1 MIGLFDG
8 FEGFRVLAG
17 TDIDHALRSAV
28 VAVDANVL
36 LNLYRYNART
46 TQDLLAVLESFGD
59 RLVVPHQA
67 IREFHRNRLTAVGN
81 PEGAAAE
88 ARGALA
94 KNSKSTVDAL
104 GRWAKQVA
112 LDDSEL
118 TRLRTAVEAL
128 FAELGDAI
136 GGAEPDRIHAATPA
150 ASDRILSRLSAMLAG
165 RVMPRP
171 SDEAWNEWIAEGQ
184 RRVDEQLPP
193 GYLDA
198 EKVDRLPEGAAGDF
212 LVWVQACEAARE
224 RGLDLV
230 IVTGDEKEDWWWRY
244 RNVVLGPRPEL
255 TQEFFDVSEGRR
267 LFLLR
272 PRDLLQRSQALNVE
286 VSPDSLADADRT
298 REDLDPVALWTVDA
312 VRELLRR
319 LDREGQV
326 QAEVIRVAAEAGGVI
341 GRDDVYELCG
351 YDDERMLRGFT
362 RPTNRITADLQ
373 RAGLLPENVAPM
385 LKPLFPTG
393 VRASAFRIP
402 SEVVEILASMADPL
416 ASPEERAEAASKD

>member
-1 MIGLFDG
+1 MTGLFDG

-17 TDIDHALRSAV
+17 ADIDQALRSAV

-36 LNLYRYNART
+36 LNLYRYNTRT
-46 TQDLLAVLESFGD
+46 AQDLLAVLESFGD

-67 IREFHRNRLTAVGN
+67 VREFHRNRLTAVGN

-88 ARGALA
+88 ARGALL
-94 KNSKSTVDAL
+94 KNSRSTSDAL
-104 GRWAKQVA
+104 ARWAKQVA
-112 LDDSEL
+112 LDDAEL
-118 TRLRTAVEAL
+118 SRLRAAVDKL
-128 FAELGDAI
+128 FKDLDEAI

-150 ASDRILSRLSAMLAG
+150 ADDQILSRLSGMLQG

-171 SDEAWNEWIAEGQ
+171 SDEGWKEWVVEGR
-184 RRVDEQLPP
+184 RRVDEQVPP

-198 EKVDRLPEGAAGDF
+198 EKEDRLPEGAAGDY
-212 LVWVQACEAARE
+212 LVWVQACEAARS
-224 RGLDLV
+224 RNLDLV
-230 IVTGDEKEDWWWRY
+230 IVTGDEKDDWWWRY
-244 RNVVLGPRPEL
+244 RTVVIGPRPEL
-255 TQEFFDVSEGRR
+255 TQEFFDLSGGKR

-272 PRDLLQRSQALNVE
+272 PRDLLQRSQALDVE

-298 REDLDPVALWTVDA
+298 REELDPVAHWTVDA

-319 LDREGQV
+319 LDQEGQV
-326 QAEVIRVAAEAGGVI
+326 QAEVIRVAAEAGGAI

-373 RAGLLPENVAPM
+373 RAGLLQENVTPM
-385 LKPLFPTG
+385 LKPLYPDG

-416 ASPEERAEAASKD
+416 ANSEERFESHTRT

>member
-1 MIGLFDG
+1 M
-8 FEGFRVLAG
+8 
-17 TDIDHALRSAV
+17 
-28 VAVDANVL
+28 
-36 LNLYRYNART
+36 
-46 TQDLLAVLESFGD
+46 LE
-59 RLVVPHQA
+59 
-67 IREFHRNRLTAVGN
+67 
-81 PEGAAAE
+81 
-88 ARGALA
+88 
-94 KNSKSTVDAL
+94 
-104 GRWAKQVA
+104 
-112 LDDSEL
+112 
-118 TRLRTAVEAL
+118 
-128 FAELGDAI
+128 
-136 GGAEPDRIHAATPA
+136 
-150 ASDRILSRLSAMLAG
+150 G

-171 SDEAWNEWIAEGQ
+171 PEDTWSAWIVEGQ

-198 EKVDRLPEGAAGDF
+198 DKTDRLPEGAAGDF

-244 RNVVLGPRPEL
+244 RNAVLGPRPEL

-267 LFLLR
+267 LYLLR
-272 PRDLLQRSQALNVE
+272 PRDLLQRSEALNVE

-298 REDLDPVALWTVDA
+298 REDLDPVAHWTVDA

-362 RPTNRITADLQ
+362 RPTNRITTDLQ

-402 SEVVEILASMADPL
+402 SEVVEILASTVDPL
-416 ASPEERAEAASKD
+416 ATPDDRSESGPKA